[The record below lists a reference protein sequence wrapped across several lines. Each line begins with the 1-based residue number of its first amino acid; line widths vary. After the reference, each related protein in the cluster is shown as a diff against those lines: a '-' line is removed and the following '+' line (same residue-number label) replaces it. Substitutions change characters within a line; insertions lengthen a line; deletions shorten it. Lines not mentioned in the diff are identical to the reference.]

1 MLISECPICQAVIQ
15 PLDRF
20 CEACGNA
27 LAVVST
33 VSCCPRCQAPGDAI
47 DSEGYCGQCGFQ
59 VNCSRSR
66 EPDDRVELTLG
77 LSLAGISDRGLVHTR
92 NEDAIA
98 LASVDGTSIL
108 VVCDGV
114 SSSLNPHMASQ
125 TAAQTICQVLT
136 ATAPSGIHPTSA
148 LQRAMAQAQA
158 AVAALAP
165 VKFYD
170 AKHNNARYN
179 GRLDEMTTLLDPP
192 STTGVAAIVQAG
204 MATIGWLGDSRA
216 YWVPARR
223 ADRAAAGQGAD
234 HSAAQQLTEDDSWI
248 NTQAREGQGAEA
260 SEASHAH
267 VITRWLGADAPN
279 SNPSILTVHL
289 RDPGY
294 LILCSDGLWNYLQD
308 AAHLANLLASAMQ
321 ANANSGAAELAQHLV
336 NYARSQGGY
345 DNITVAI
352 FVASLVA

>member
-1 MLISECPICQAVIQ
+1 MLISECPICQAVVQ
-15 PLDRF
+15 PLDCF
-20 CEACGNA
+20 CEVCGNA
-27 LAVVST
+27 LAVVGT

-47 DSEGYCGQCGFQ
+47 DSEGYCEQCGFQ
-59 VNCSRSR
+59 VNRSRLR
-66 EPDDRVELTLG
+66 EPDGRVELTLG
-77 LSLAGISDRGLVHTR
+77 FSLAGISDRGLVHTR

-98 LASVDGTSIL
+98 LASVEGTSIL

-136 ATAPSGIHPTSA
+136 AAAPSGIHPTSA

-165 VKFYD
+165 IKFYD
-170 AKHNNARYN
+170 ARHNS
-179 GRLDEMTTLLDPP
+179 RLDEMTTLLDPP

-216 YWVPARR
+216 YWVPAGG
-223 ADRAAAGQGAD
+223 ADRAAAEKGAD
-234 HSAAQQLTEDDSWI
+234 HPAAQQLTEDDSWN

-308 AAHLANLLASAMQ
+308 AAHLADLIASALQ
-321 ANANSGAAELAQHLV
+321 SNANSGAAELAQHLV

-352 FVASLVA
+352 FVTSLAD